1 MELNLVTLVPE
12 GATPQAGDEEI
23 NSHLWRVT
31 GPNDPATKD
40 LKFHCVSYVWGRG
53 VEKRGSFFNCQREI
67 SDQTRPVLE
76 AAIKAAEVIHRDL
89 GGEKVEAFWIDALCI
104 PQLEGSPRLKTLES
118 MGFIYNAGM
127 SVIIALKSSVWD
139 IVQQASATVSPEPLS
154 LPDMQI
160 LEADQWISRVWTY
173 QELVN
178 SRATYFT
185 TPASPSNSSIH
196 VVVEA
201 TQFFNCVG
209 HSLSRY
215 KRDNHVSESAAIAT
229 FPNLHVLEDTLLDST
244 MSGYLQRPALG
255 ILSNISMR
263 SFDSKFPQNRL
274 LACIGALT
282 IEASWGS
289 PSSSLDQLAEKIMG
303 LCEAKGDFS
312 FIFTADRRSEESGK
326 TWRPTTAS
334 SERGDEPTHLIPI
347 INWYVHSEPFGETQR
362 GRKDESGFWLE
373 GMVPLQ
379 LAESMNVDSVAELD
393 KFLWGHTVQLNPTI
407 LSSKGIFGKEDKK
420 EDGNAA
426 LVGFLKQMGF
436 RGCCEPHL
444 CETGLFFSQENLGS
458 VKAVELFAATSV
470 RYYYGAPGL
479 ARWNEAAL
487 GGESRYCSGVFVG
500 LAKRELARPL
510 LMI

>member
-1 MELNLVTLVPE
+1 MELNLITLVPE

-23 NSHLWRVT
+23 NNRRWRVT
-31 GPNDPATKD
+31 GPHDPATKD
-40 LKFHCVSYVWGRG
+40 LKFHCVSYVWGHG
-53 VEKRGSFFNCQREI
+53 VEKRGSFFNCQRDI
-67 SDQTRPVLE
+67 SDQTRPALE

-127 SVIIALKSSVWD
+127 SVIITLKSSVWN

-160 LEADQWISRVWTY
+160 LEADAWISRVWTY

-178 SRATYFT
+178 SRSTYFT
-185 TPASPSNSSIH
+185 TPASPSNPRTH

-209 HSLSRY
+209 YSFSRY
-215 KRDNHVSESAAIAT
+215 KRDNNISESAAMAT
-229 FPNLHVLEDTLLDST
+229 FPNLNVLEDTLLDST
-244 MSGYLQRPALG
+244 MSGYLERPALG

-263 SFDSKFPQNRL
+263 TFDPKFPQNRL

-282 IEASWGS
+282 KDASWGP
-289 PSSSLDQLAEKIMG
+289 PSSSLDELAEKVMG
-303 LCEAKGDFS
+303 ICEAKGDYS
-312 FIFTADRRSEESGK
+312 FVFTADRRSEESGK
-326 TWRPTTAS
+326 TWRPSTTS
-334 SERGDEPTHLIPI
+334 SESGDRPTHLIPV
-347 INWYVHSEPFGETQR
+347 INWYIHSEPFGETQR

-373 GMVPLQ
+373 GMVSLQ
-379 LAESMNVDSVAELD
+379 LAGSMSVDAEAELD
-393 KFLWGHTVQLNPTI
+393 KFLWGHTVQNNPT
-407 LSSKGIFGKEDKK
+407 LSSKGIFGKYDKK
-420 EDGNAA
+420 EEGNVA
-426 LVGFLKQMGF
+426 LLGFLRDMGF
-436 RGCCEPHL
+436 RGCDEPQV
-444 CETGLFFSQENLGS
+444 CDTGLFFSQENLGGLRE
-458 VKAVELFAATSV
+458 VELFAATSV

-479 ARWNEAAL
+479 ARWRDAP
-487 GGESRYCSGVFVG
+487 GGEVRHCSGVFVG
-500 LAKRELARPL
+500 LVKRELVQPL